1 MFGFSLVQG
10 FLGGSYRF
18 LRVLKCSL
26 GFGRVLKGYQ
36 VFEVFIRTLK
46 ASYGLLR
53 VFEGS

>member
-36 VFEVFIRTLK
+36 VF
-46 ASYGLLR
+46 
-53 VFEGS
+53 